1 MELAAKELTKAQ
13 QLMAQLWIVNKDC
26 SESAREFSVGVMRAI
41 EAALIL
47 LNSVEKNADSVKE
60 PRKID
65 PKSDKKAKRLRIE
78 DPNPNEPRKRR
89 GQNLSNV
96 VITSSP
102 FGGGYQWRKY
112 GQKNIQNSKHPRCYY
127 RCTYAPYCEAK
138 KQVRQKNSSYP
149 PDYEV
154 IFINEHSCIAQM
166 DSSLQR
172 STELES
178 KTINS
183 DLDPNGPNPISKE
196 KENDAE
202 SSGSL
207 GTTDEIDWMPPLSPI
222 DLHGIDIFAY
232 DDPLMSCCNF

>member
-78 DPNPNEPRKRR
+78 DPNPNEPRK
-89 GQNLSNV
+89 
-96 VITSSP
+96 
-102 FGGGYQWRKY
+102 
-112 GQKNIQNSKHPRCYY
+112 RCYY